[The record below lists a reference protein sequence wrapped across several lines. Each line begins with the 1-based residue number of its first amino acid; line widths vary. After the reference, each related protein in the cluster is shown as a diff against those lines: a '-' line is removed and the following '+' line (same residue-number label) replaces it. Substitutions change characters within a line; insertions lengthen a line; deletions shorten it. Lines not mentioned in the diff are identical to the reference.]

1 MFCFKT
7 CVQSDLDAEVDN
19 IINIDLLCVGLL
31 LKFKIARA
39 NLSQRLSTSFIF
51 CTQKPDMNHM

>member
-31 LKFKIARA
+31 LKF
-39 NLSQRLSTSFIF
+39 NLQEPT
-51 CTQKPDMNHM
+51 